1 MSARRW
7 AKFWWQDWQ
16 RDPALRMC
24 SLAAR
29 GAWIEMLCLMADADP
44 VGHLLVNGRS
54 PNMRQLAAVLGC
66 SEREAT
72 KLVSELEENGV
83 FSRSDDGTIFS
94 RRMVRDKAISD
105 EAAANGKKGG
115 NPNITGKGKRKV
127 KGEDAEGLTPS
138 LKANATPPLKHQ
150 ETEAEADTERTL
162 TSFVPPAEP
171 SPSVIDPVDASS
183 QTLPARPAPPDA
195 RTALFRLGLQAVR
208 GLTGKSEAQSRGLI
222 GKWLKACGD
231 DASILNRII
240 LEAADLRP
248 AEPVAWIE
256 KAVAQH
262 SGRSPRDAER
272 SRNKAAW
279 LEGEMLE
286 GF

>member
-54 PNMRQLAAVLGC
+54 PNMRQLSAVLGC

-72 KLVSELEENGV
+72 KLVTELEENGV
-83 FSRSDDGTIFS
+83 FSRTDDGTIFS

-115 NPNITGKGKRKV
+115 NPNITGKAKRKV
-127 KGEDAEGLTPS
+127 KGESAEGLTPS
-138 LKANATPPLKHQ
+138 LKADTTPALKHQ
-150 ETEAEADTERTL
+150 EAEAEAERTL

-171 SPSVIDPVDASS
+171 SPSEVGPVDAGSE
-183 QTLPARPAPPDA
+183 TLPARPSPLDA
-195 RTALFRLGLQAVR
+195 RTALFQLGLKAVR
-208 GLTGKSEAQSRGLI
+208 GLTGKSEGQSRSLI

-231 DASILNRII
+231 DASILNRIL

-256 KAVAQH
+256 AAVAQH
-262 SGRSPRDAER
+262 GGRSPREAER

>member
-54 PNMRQLAAVLGC
+54 PNMRQLSAVLGC
-66 SEREAT
+66 SEREAS

-83 FSRSDDGTIFS
+83 FSRSEDGTIYS

-115 NPNITGKGKRKV
+115 NPNITGKVKRKV

-138 LKANATPPLKHQ
+138 LNANATPSLKHQ

-162 TSFVPPAEP
+162 SLRSSERAQNPKSEKSKRACRLPADWKP
-171 SPSVIDPVDASS
+171 SPEMAQFARSNGVDPE
-183 QTLPARPAPPDA
+183 
-195 RTALFRLGLQAVR
+195 RTAAVFRDYWVGVPDPKGRKADWNATWRNWVRREDGMQPIPQRTAPSDRRIAV
-208 GLTGKSEAQSRGLI
+208 
-222 GKWLKACGD
+222 
-231 DASILNRII
+231 N
-240 LEAADLRP
+240 
-248 AEPVAWIE
+248 
-256 KAVAQH
+256 
-262 SGRSPRDAER
+262 
-272 SRNKAAW
+272 AAW
-279 LEGEMLE
+279 AGVPDIEGV
-286 GF
+286 

>member
-54 PNMRQLAAVLGC
+54 PNMRQLSAVLGC

-72 KLVSELEENGV
+72 KLVAELEENGV
-83 FSRSDDGTIFS
+83 FSRSEDGTIFS

-115 NPNITGKGKRKV
+115 NPNIIGKGKRKV

-150 ETEAEADTERTL
+150 ETEAEADTERKNSL
-162 TSFVPPAEP
+162 RELESAPADAPPAPAPKSEKP
-171 SPSVIDPVDASS
+171 KRASRLLADWQPTPEQIQFAEANQVDPV
-183 QTLPARPAPPDA
+183 
-195 RTALFRLGLQAVR
+195 RTAEVFRDYWLGVPGTKGCKADWDATWRNWVRREDGMRSQAAPSKAQQR
-208 GLTGKSEAQSRGLI
+208 ADNAEAWKSG
-222 GKWLKACGD
+222 
-231 DASILNRII
+231 
-240 LEAADLRP
+240 
-248 AEPVAWIE
+248 V
-256 KAVAQH
+256 
-262 SGRSPRDAER
+262 
-272 SRNKAAW
+272 
-279 LEGEMLE
+279 MLE
-286 GF
+286 GY

>member
-54 PNMRQLAAVLGC
+54 PNMRQLSAVLGC
-66 SEREAT
+66 SEREAS

-83 FSRSDDGTIFS
+83 FSRSEDGTIYS

-115 NPNITGKGKRKV
+115 NPNITGKVKRKV
-127 KGEDAEGLTPS
+127 KGEDPEGLTPS

-150 ETEAEADTERTL
+150 EAEADTERTL

-171 SPSVIDPVDASS
+171 SPPEVGPVDAGSE
-183 QTLPARPAPPDA
+183 TLPARPSPPDA

-208 GLTGKSEAQSRGLI
+208 GLTGRSEAQSRGLI

-231 DASILNRII
+231 DASILSRIL

-248 AEPVAWIE
+248 AEPVA
-256 KAVAQH
+256 
-262 SGRSPRDAER
+262 
-272 SRNKAAW
+272 
-279 LEGEMLE
+279 
-286 GF
+286 

>member
-54 PNMRQLAAVLGC
+54 PNMRQLSAVLGC

-72 KLVSELEENGV
+72 KLVAELEENGV
-83 FSRSDDGTIFS
+83 FSRSEDGTIFS

-162 TSFVPPAEP
+162 SLRSSERAQNPKSEKSKRACRLPADWRP
-171 SPSVIDPVDASS
+171 SPEMAEFARSNGVDPE
-183 QTLPARPAPPDA
+183 
-195 RTALFRLGLQAVR
+195 RTAAVFRDYWVGVPDPKGRKVDWNATWRNWVRREDSMQPNPQRTAPSERRIAV
-208 GLTGKSEAQSRGLI
+208 
-222 GKWLKACGD
+222 
-231 DASILNRII
+231 N
-240 LEAADLRP
+240 
-248 AEPVAWIE
+248 
-256 KAVAQH
+256 
-262 SGRSPRDAER
+262 
-272 SRNKAAW
+272 AAW
-279 LEGEMLE
+279 AGVPDIEGV
-286 GF
+286 

>member
-54 PNMRQLAAVLGC
+54 PNMRQLSAVLGC

-72 KLVSELEENGV
+72 RLVTELEENGV
-83 FSRSDDGTIFS
+83 FSRSEDGTIYS

-115 NPNITGKGKRKV
+115 NPNITGKARRKV
-127 KGEDAEGLTPS
+127 KGEDEGGLTPS

-150 ETEAEADTERTL
+150 EAEAEAERTL

-171 SPSVIDPVDASS
+171 SPSEVKPVEAVAEN
-183 QTLPARPAPPDA
+183 LPARPSPPDA
-195 RTALFRLGLQAVR
+195 RTALFQLGLQAVR
-208 GLTGKSEAQSRGLI
+208 GLTGKSEGQSRSLI

-231 DASILNRII
+231 DASILNRIL

-256 KAVAQH
+256 AAVGQH
-262 SGRSPRDAER
+262 SGRSPREAER
-272 SRNKAAW
+272 TRNKAAW

>member
-54 PNMRQLAAVLGC
+54 PNMRQLSAVLGC

-72 KLVSELEENGV
+72 KLVAELEENGV
-83 FSRSDDGTIFS
+83 FSRTDNGTIFS

-115 NPNITGKGKRKV
+115 NPNITGKAKRKV

-150 ETEAEADTERTL
+150 ETEAEADTERKNSL
-162 TSFVPPAEP
+162 RELESAPADAPPAPAPKSEK
-171 SPSVIDPVDASS
+171 SKRASR
-183 QTLPARPAPPDA
+183 LPADWQPSLEMAEFARSNGVDPERTGAVFRDYWLGVPDPKGRKTDWNA
-195 RTALFRLGLQAVR
+195 TWRNWVRREDGMQPNPQRTAPSDRRIAV
-208 GLTGKSEAQSRGLI
+208 
-222 GKWLKACGD
+222 
-231 DASILNRII
+231 N
-240 LEAADLRP
+240 
-248 AEPVAWIE
+248 
-256 KAVAQH
+256 
-262 SGRSPRDAER
+262 
-272 SRNKAAW
+272 AAW
-279 LEGEMLE
+279 AGVPDIEGV
-286 GF
+286 

>member
-54 PNMRQLAAVLGC
+54 PNMRQLSAVLGC

-72 KLVSELEENGV
+72 KLVAELEENGV
-83 FSRSDDGTIFS
+83 FSRSEDGTIYS

-127 KGEDAEGLTPS
+127 KGEYVEGLTPS
-138 LKANATPPLKHQ
+138 LKADATPPLKHQ
-150 ETEAEADTERTL
+150 ETEAEADTERKNSL
-162 TSFVPPAEP
+162 RELESAPADAPPAPAPKSEK
-171 SPSVIDPVDASS
+171 SKRASR
-183 QTLPARPAPPDA
+183 LPADWQPSLEMAEFARSNGVDPE
-195 RTALFRLGLQAVR
+195 RTAAVFRDYWLGVPDPKGRKTDWNPTWRNWVRREDGMQPNPQRTAPSDRRIAV
-208 GLTGKSEAQSRGLI
+208 
-222 GKWLKACGD
+222 
-231 DASILNRII
+231 N
-240 LEAADLRP
+240 
-248 AEPVAWIE
+248 
-256 KAVAQH
+256 
-262 SGRSPRDAER
+262 
-272 SRNKAAW
+272 AAW
-279 LEGEMLE
+279 AGVPDIEGV
-286 GF
+286 

>member
-54 PNMRQLAAVLGC
+54 PNMRQLSAVLGC

-72 KLVSELEENGV
+72 KLVAELEENGV
-83 FSRSDDGTIFS
+83 FSRSEDGTIFS

-162 TSFVPPAEP
+162 SLRSSERAQNLKSEK
-171 SPSVIDPVDASS
+171 SKRASR
-183 QTLPARPAPPDA
+183 LPADWQPTPEQIQFAVANQVDPI
-195 RTALFRLGLQAVR
+195 RTAEVFRDYWLGVPGTKGCKADWDATWRNWVRREDGMRPQAAPSKAQQR
-208 GLTGKSEAQSRGLI
+208 ADNAEAWKSG
-222 GKWLKACGD
+222 
-231 DASILNRII
+231 
-240 LEAADLRP
+240 
-248 AEPVAWIE
+248 V
-256 KAVAQH
+256 
-262 SGRSPRDAER
+262 
-272 SRNKAAW
+272 
-279 LEGEMLE
+279 MLE
-286 GF
+286 GY